1 MAQPV
6 TGSVHMT
13 AQQSAVL
20 SQRRAAA
27 PADSVWVAASAGT
40 GKTTVLTQRFLRLLL
55 AGCAA
60 ERLLCLTFTKAAAA
74 LERLHR
80 LIAAYEDPGMPYLP
94 VPDPDYLP
102 AFDRY
107 DHLSRRNEWAV
118 GPL

>member
-1 MAQPV
+1 MNQVTNGYAPQLPLEAAMARQ
-6 TGSVHMT
+6 G
-13 AQQSAVL
+13 AFAGL
-20 SQRRAAA
+20 DAAA
-27 PADSVWVAASAGT
+27 TAELAYW
-40 GKTTVLTQRFLRLLL
+40 RLR
-55 AGCAA
+55 GGRDIA
-60 ERLLCLTFTKAAAA
+60 EICPVREDPMILAAAA

-107 DHLSRRNEWAV
+107 DHLSRRNEWVV